1 MINISEDLQMFIVNN
16 CKEVSIIKNE
26 NKYKLLQVTI
36 TKSDIMKNELL
47 ANMVTEMSSWFMFNV
62 TSGSLAYL
70 DLEKYAEV
78 VPYQFYATV
87 PFEGI
92 DPCSQVYVFQFTFQ
106 PKIQIKKVERK
117 SLLSK
122 LKKYI
127 GKYRELSWYFL
138 WE

>member
-1 MINISEDLQMFIVNN
+1 MFIVNN

-127 GKYRELSWYFL
+127 GKYRELS
-138 WE
+138 

>member
-16 CKEVSIIKNE
+16 CNEVSIIKNE

-127 GKYRELSWYFL
+127 GKYRELS
-138 WE
+138 

>member
-127 GKYRELSWYFL
+127 GKYRELS
-138 WE
+138 